1 MNEKAISLTA
11 ELAEVRHTL
20 SGARILADAL
30 AHDGLENR
38 RQELDAPV
46 SISAIIALTESR
58 ICLIERV
65 LRGEEDPLTL
75 WSERND
81 TSPDHQS
88 GEDKDVVL
96 QPWSRPSAGTLPTPR
111 EKQKKSTRRGRPKR
125 TGLAPEAPPPQP
137 EEASGQALPT
147 EPPR

>member
-38 RQELDAPV
+38 SQELDAPV
-46 SISAIIALTESR
+46 SISAIISLTENR

-81 TSPDHQS
+81 TSPDSQS

-96 QPWSRPSAGTLPTPR
+96 QPWSSPSAKKPPTKGKP
-111 EKQKKSTRRGRPKR
+111 QKATKRGRPKR
-125 TGLAPEAPPPQP
+125 TGPSPEAPPPQP
-137 EEASGQALPT
+137 GEGSGQAPPT
-147 EPPR
+147 EPQS

>member
-46 SISAIIALTESR
+46 SISAIIALTENR

-81 TSPDHQS
+81 TEPDRQT

-96 QPWSRPSAGTLPTPR
+96 QSWSSASAKKPPTPR
-111 EKQKKSTRRGRPKR
+111 GKQKKSTGKGRPKR
-125 TGLAPEAPPPQP
+125 TGPPPAAPPPQP
-137 EEASGQALPT
+137 GEGSGQT
-147 EPPR
+147 PPPGPQS

>member
-46 SISAIIALTESR
+46 SISAIIALTENR

-75 WSERND
+75 WSDRND
-81 TSPDHQS
+81 TTAAPQS

-96 QPWSRPSAGTLPTPR
+96 QPWSSPSARKPPTPR
-111 EKQKKSTRRGRPKR
+111 AKPQKSTKRGRPKKP
-125 TGLAPEAPPPQP
+125 GPSPDAPPAQP
-137 EEASGQALPT
+137 GEGSGQQPPT
-147 EPPR
+147 EPQS

>member
-46 SISAIIALTESR
+46 SISAIIALTENR
-58 ICLIERV
+58 LCLIERV

-81 TSPDHQS
+81 TVPAPQS

-96 QPWSRPSAGTLPTPR
+96 QTWSSPSARKPPTPR
-111 EKQKKSTRRGRPKR
+111 EKPQKSTKRGRPKKP
-125 TGLAPEAPPPQP
+125 GPSPDAAPTQPGEGGGQPPPTGPQ
-137 EEASGQALPT
+137 S
-147 EPPR
+147 

>member
-81 TSPDHQS
+81 TDPDHQS

-96 QPWSRPSAGTLPTPR
+96 QPWSTPSAKKPPTPR
-111 EKQKKSTRRGRPKR
+111 EKSQKATKRGRPKKA
-125 TGLAPEAPPPQP
+125 GPSPEVPPAQPGEGGGQPPPTGPQ
-137 EEASGQALPT
+137 S
-147 EPPR
+147 